1 MDNKILQEVNTL
13 IAKRVPPGDR
23 WQLVDVNE
31 KPLSPEI
38 IDGIVEALSEYMRT
52 NNFRGDYR
60 LSPLEGKLYS
70 ISQQY
75 MEVEPPKQKKYDLY
89 GEF

>member
-31 KPLSPEI
+31 KPLSAEI
-38 IDGIVEALSEYMRT
+38 IDGIVEALSEYMRA

-60 LSPLEGKLYS
+60 LSPLDGKLYA

-75 MEVEPPKQKKYDLY
+75 TDVEIPKPKKYDLY